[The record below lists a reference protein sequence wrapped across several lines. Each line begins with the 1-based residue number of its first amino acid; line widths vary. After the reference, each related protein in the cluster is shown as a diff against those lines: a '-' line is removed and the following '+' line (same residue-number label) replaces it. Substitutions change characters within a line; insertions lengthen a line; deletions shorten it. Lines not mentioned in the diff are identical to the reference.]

1 MDLKITTMTGKQR
14 IGRGVCLHAIAQ
26 GITDRVGDAWLNI
39 INIFNRFDAALPL
52 LPGCVNLLELR

>member
-14 IGRGVCLHAIAQ
+14 IGRGVCLHAVAQ

-39 INIFNRFDAALPL
+39 VNIFNSLDAALPF
-52 LPGCVNLLELR
+52 PT